1 MNKPKKKMNVG
12 KELVRRTKNLNKNIE
27 TIMGK
32 SAKSQTNKES
42 LMEKLS
48 YTGKQF
54 IFHIFKTTDNN
65 VEISLSSH
73 YVNPPIS
80 RKELGELAKFI
91 DSFIE
96 SGE

>member
-1 MNKPKKKMNVG
+1 
-12 KELVRRTKNLNKNIE
+12 
-27 TIMGK
+27 
-32 SAKSQTNKES
+32 
-42 LMEKLS
+42 MEKSS

-65 VEISLSSH
+65 VEISLSSN

>member
-1 MNKPKKKMNVG
+1 MKKPKKKMNVG
-12 KELVRRTKNLNKNIE
+12 KELVQRTKNLNKNIE

-48 YTGKQF
+48 YAGKQF
-54 IFHIFKTTDNN
+54 IFHIFTTKDNN
-65 VEISLSSH
+65 LEISLSSN
-73 YVNPPIS
+73 YVHPPVS
-80 RKELGELAKFI
+80 RKELEELAKFI

>member
-1 MNKPKKKMNVG
+1 MNPQMKTNQLMNK
-12 KELVRRTKNLNKNIE
+12 
-27 TIMGK
+27 
-32 SAKSQTNKES
+32 S
-42 LMEKLS
+42 S

-54 IFHIFKTTDNN
+54 IFHIFKTEDNN

>member
-1 MNKPKKKMNVG
+1 MNPQMKTNQLMNKF
-12 KELVRRTKNLNKNIE
+12 
-27 TIMGK
+27 
-32 SAKSQTNKES
+32 
-42 LMEKLS
+42 S

-54 IFHIFKTTDNN
+54 IFHIFKTKDNN

-80 RKELGELAKFI
+80 RKELEELAKFI

>member
-1 MNKPKKKMNVG
+1 MSKKPVKVG

-48 YTGKQF
+48 YDGKQF
-54 IFHIFKTTDNN
+54 IFHIFTTKDNN
-65 VEISLSSH
+65 LEISLSSN
-73 YVNPPIS
+73 YVHPPVS
-80 RKELGELAKFI
+80 RKELEGLAKFI